1 MTIKKIMA
9 AALSAVLCVVLSAAA
24 FAESLVPGGGA
35 VGIRMTTDGVVV
47 AGVSEVQ
54 TPNGKRSPA
63 AEAGLKKGDVIT
75 RLGGADI
82 GTAQDFKTA
91 LAQLDGSKTTVT
103 IERGGKAK
111 QLNITPAQDADG
123 AWKLGLWLRDGV
135 SGVGTLTFYDPETGV
150 YGALGHSIS
159 DEATGEALPLGDGGI
174 YKAQIVGI
182 VHGEV
187 GAPGQL
193 DGKTDC
199 TKFLGDIR
207 INCGCGIF
215 GKADFDGPTL
225 ETGEFETGKATIR
238 CTLSGEETREY
249 GIEIKKVYSSAEGTT
264 VVLTV
269 TDPELLAQTGGIVQG
284 MSGSPII
291 QNGKL
296 VGAVTHVFVNDP
308 TSGYGVSIRDM
319 LKTAE
324 SGVRKNPH
332 SRRSYLFIHC
342 FARYAERKQQKRR
355 AHADCEVIR
364 KLHRSRGRARHER
377 EDERA

>member
-47 AGVSEVQ
+47 AGVSEVE

-135 SGVGTLTFYDPETGV
+135 SGVGTLTFYDINSLLCLECTGAFYLV
-150 YGALGHSIS
+150 SFS
-159 DEATGEALPLGDGGI
+159 NEA
-174 YKAQIVGI
+174 Y
-182 VHGEV
+182 
-187 GAPGQL
+187 
-193 DGKTDC
+193 
-199 TKFLGDIR
+199 
-207 INCGCGIF
+207 
-215 GKADFDGPTL
+215 
-225 ETGEFETGKATIR
+225 
-238 CTLSGEETREY
+238 TRE
-249 GIEIKKVYSSAEGTT
+249 KVLRSKQANLVPTGLHIDGDRLSY
-264 VVLTV
+264 V
-269 TDPELLAQTGGIVQG
+269 T
-284 MSGSPII
+284 
-291 QNGKL
+291 
-296 VGAVTHVFVNDP
+296 
-308 TSGYGVSIRDM
+308 
-319 LKTAE
+319 
-324 SGVRKNPH
+324 
-332 SRRSYLFIHC
+332 
-342 FARYAERKQQKRR
+342 R
-355 AHADCEVIR
+355 A
-364 KLHRSRGRARHER
+364 
-377 EDERA
+377 